1 MDSRLLGDQ
10 PNPNEFGE
18 LTPVV
23 LDESTRSALVG
34 LGWSTRDARR
44 SGDVNKFIRIIF
56 YFFSLISK
64 IVFFFFFYNSFLF
77 LFFN

>member
-64 IVFFFFFYNSFLF
+64 IVFFFFYNSFSIF
-77 LFFN
+77 IF